1 MVKGMHMDRW
11 NARRATVLA
20 VVVGLLAAGCNNDG
34 SSSPSTTS
42 SSPES
47 SVPDDSTPGRP
58 AGTGDA
64 PRLFGLRLSEGE
76 APEAVA
82 ESTTVVSGDELTPE
96 QIAAVTSRLPDWV
109 DDGSDAVAFNW
120 PIESRPPPRTGATIE
135 VTFPTDT
142 TADAPVVPVG
152 PLQVLRVQPEGDVP
166 IAPYV
171 SITFDQPM
179 VAVGTVAQVDGSN
192 VPVRIEPEVPGGWQW
207 IGTRTVRFDA
217 DSDAVDRLPMATEFT
232 VTVPAG
238 TTSATGGVLE
248 KQASFTFTTPAPTVQ
263 SFTPENDQVRTDQVF
278 VATFDQL
285 VDPAAVL
292 GTVHVR
298 AGDDEVSIRP
308 ATSAEVEADDAARM
322 ITEGSEPDRWVAF
335 RSVDPLPTDTA
346 ITVDIG
352 PGTPSAEGPLTTSA
366 VSTHRLRTY
375 APLRVRGAS
384 CGYGGDCPPGTPIT
398 IEMNNPIDVEASD
411 LNAITVSPALAGQN
425 IGVYG
430 STIQIQGRTVAR
442 TEYTIVLP
450 ANLTDVYGQTLG
462 SDVTETVTIGDA
474 PPSLQPLD
482 VITTLDPLAAGQQ
495 LTVVTT
501 GHEQL
506 RVRVYAADPSDP
518 AALAAFLE
526 WASYRRD
533 DPSADAPAW
542 VGLDDRI
549 IDVAG
554 GGDGTV
560 EQVIDL
566 EPYLKGAP
574 GQVIVQVDPEPAVRP
589 NSNDYWQN
597 RPVLTWAQSTTL
609 GVDAVTDADELLAW
623 ATDLRTG
630 APLEGVSISS
640 PGAAGA
646 TTDRDGLARI
656 ELPVSTGVFEGALVA
671 SKGDEYAALPVWAVK
686 NPVSDSARWYVL
698 TDRRI
703 YRPGE
708 TMQVKGWV
716 RRFTDSTDGRLLGVS
731 EGATVAWSISD
742 SYGNPL
748 ADGNVEVGALGGFDM
763 EVAIPATA
771 NVGQTGLQLQLNGEP
786 GVSYASTWEPIQI
799 EQYRRPEFEV
809 TTTPETQPPFVATR
823 PVTVR
828 ATGAYYAGGA
838 LPAAPVDWLVGTS
851 ETSYS
856 PPGWDGYTFGIFQ
869 PWWYG
874 DFGGYGGYGGY
885 DPYCCGPFS
894 TTSYEEYHGT
904 TDASGSQYVRI
915 DFEGSDGVLPDLPV
929 MVSASATI
937 TDVDRQAWASTSNL
951 LVHAADRYVGLQ
963 SSRPFVKEGDPLEV
977 DVVVTDVD
985 GTVQPGS
992 TFDVTAGLVEQRFV
1006 DGQWTEVVTGEQT
1019 CSVTS
1024 AADPV
1029 PCSFDTPAGGQY
1041 RVRAVVTDASG
1052 GRNRSELTVWVSGAT
1067 SVPTRGVDQQPLTVV
1082 PDAKEYAPGQ
1092 TAQVLVQAPFATGE
1106 GLATVSRNG
1115 LRDTIRFTV
1124 TDGTAIVPVPIT
1136 DDHVPQLT
1144 LGFEVV
1150 GSTTRTADDGT
1161 AVEGAPP
1168 RPAYATGGLVLSV
1181 PPRQRVLDV
1190 SVVPRDTVLLPGGQ
1204 TTVDVTVRDSSGAP
1218 VPGAEFAVAV
1228 VDEAVLGL
1236 TGFQLADPLSVFYAP
1251 TWDQLQTWYARQQ
1264 IRLTDPTKLA
1274 SGGGNDEAASETTA
1288 AAGAPTAT
1296 DAPSE
1301 DSATGGAEAPA
1312 SAPDLDRAAADGSGN
1327 ATAPVDVRSE
1337 FDALALFEPTVV
1349 TDGDGAASIPLTL
1362 PDTLTRYRVMV
1373 VAVSGADHFGRDE
1386 ADITAR
1392 LPLSVRPSAPRF
1404 ANYGDT
1410 FELPVVVQ
1418 NQGDQPIEVDVVL
1431 QTSNLVNATG
1441 DDPSAPAG
1449 RHVLVPANDRVEVR
1463 FPVAADEAG
1472 TATVRVAAVSGDM
1485 ADAST
1490 VTLPVFTPATAE
1502 AFATYGVV
1510 DDGAVVQPV
1519 LAPVDVVPGFG
1530 GLEITTSS
1538 TSLQAITDAVLY
1550 LTDYRYGSSDGFGSR
1565 IIGIA
1570 SLHDVLDAFDTAGLP
1585 SQAQID
1591 DTMTSD
1597 IASLVAMQNDNGTF
1611 PFWRRNDDAEPF
1623 NTVQVAHA
1631 FVLARAQGYTVPQD
1645 AYDRV
1650 FEAVRNIES
1659 YIPAYYGEAQRD
1671 AVRAY
1676 AVWVSALGGRRDSG
1690 KAEALFDQRGQK
1702 LGIDALAWIWGSI
1715 DDSSMRAEIE
1725 RTLGNRAVET
1735 AGAAHFVVDYGDGAS
1750 LIMQSDHR
1758 TDAIVLAAL
1767 IDEAPD
1773 SDLIPKVVNGLLASR
1788 VQGQWQGIQENT
1800 FVLVALRSYFD
1811 VFEAQTPD
1819 FVARVWL
1826 GDRFAGE
1833 HAFQGRETDRARID
1847 IPTADLIAAGDSDIV
1862 VSKDGAGRL
1871 TYRIGL
1877 RYAPADLQ
1885 LDALDRGFTVARTYE
1900 AVDDPADVTRDADG
1914 TWRIRAG
1921 ARVRVSLTMVADS
1934 ERAHVA
1940 LVDPLPAGLES
1951 LNPDL
1956 VTTPPLPVD
1965 QTDDGGIGF
1974 PMPYESWWWGRWYDH
1989 EQLRDDRTE
1998 AFAAF
2003 LGGGTYTYS
2012 YVARATTPGSFVAPP
2027 TRAEEMYSP
2036 ETFGRSSTDRVVVT
2050 EI

>member
-1 MVKGMHMDRW
+1 MSRW
-11 NARRATVLA
+11 TVRRATALA
-20 VVVGLLAAGCNNDG
+20 VVIGLFAAGCENGG
-34 SSSPSTTS
+34 SSSPPTT
-42 SSPES
+42 PDPGS
-47 SVPDDSTPGRP
+47 SVPDDSTPNS
-58 AGTGDA
+58 GTRSADA
-64 PRLFGLRLSEGE
+64 PRVFGLRLSEGE
-76 APEAVA
+76 ASDTVLDVPAVVA
-82 ESTTVVSGDELTPE
+82 GDELTAE
-96 QIAAVTSRLPDWV
+96 QISAITARLPEWV
-109 DDGSDAVAFNW
+109 DDGSGVEAFNW
-120 PIESRPPPRTGATIE
+120 PIESRPPPRTGATVE
-135 VTFPTDT
+135 VTFPADT
-142 TADAPVVPVG
+142 TADAPAVPVG
-152 PLQVLRVQPEGDVP
+152 PLQVLRVQPDGDVP

-179 VAVGTVAQVDGSN
+179 VAVGTVAQVDGSD
-192 VPVRIEPEVPGGWQW
+192 VPITIEPAVPGRWQW

-217 DSDAVDRLPMATEFT
+217 ASDAVDRLPMATEFT

-238 TTSATGGVLE
+238 TTSATGGVLADD
-248 KQASFTFTTPAPTVQ
+248 ASFAFTTPTPTVEGF
-263 SFTPENDQVRTDQVF
+263 SPGSDQVRTQQVF

-292 GTVHVR
+292 ATVHVR
-298 AGDDEVSIRP
+298 AGDDEVAVRL
-308 ATSAEVEADDAARM
+308 ATASEIDADDLARM
-322 ITEGSEPDRWVAF
+322 ITEGAEPDRWVAF
-335 RSVDPLPTDTA
+335 RSLDPLPTDTA

-352 PGTPSAEGPLTTSA
+352 PGTPSSEGPLTTSA
-366 VSTHRLRTY
+366 ISTHRLRTY
-375 APLRVRGAS
+375 APFRVREAS
-384 CGYGGDCPPGTPIT
+384 CAYGPDCPPGTPIT
-398 IEMNNPIDVEASD
+398 IDMNNPVDVDVSD
-411 LNAITVSPALAGQN
+411 LDAIVVTPALAGQN
-425 IGVYG
+425 IGVSG
-430 STIQIQGRTVAR
+430 TTIQIQGGTIAR
-442 TEYTIVLP
+442 TEYTVVLP
-450 ANLTDVYGQTLG
+450 AGLTDVYGQPLG
-462 SDVTETVTIGDA
+462 NDVTETVTIGDA

-482 VITTLDPLAAGQQ
+482 VITTLDPFADRQGIS
-495 LTVVTT
+495 VVTT

-506 RVRVYAADPSDP
+506 RVRVYAADPADVAS
-518 AALAAFLE
+518 FIE

-533 DPSADAPAW
+533 DPSAGVPSW
-542 VGLDDRI
+542 NELDDRI
-549 IDVAG
+549 VGVEG

-566 EPYLKGAP
+566 EPYLKGSP
-574 GQVIVQVDPEPAVRP
+574 GQVIVQVDPEPGVSP
-589 NSNDYWQN
+589 NGAEYWQN
-597 RPVLTWAQSTTL
+597 RPVLTWVQATTL

-630 APLEGVSISS
+630 APIAGVSISS
-640 PGAAGA
+640 AGAARA
-646 TTDRDGLARI
+646 STDSDGLARFD
-656 ELPVSTGVFEGALVA
+656 LPASTGAYTGALVA
-671 SKGDEYAALPVWAVK
+671 TKGDQTAVLAVWATK
-686 NPVSDSARWYVL
+686 NTLTDSARWYVL

-716 RRFTDSTDGRLLGVS
+716 RRFTDSTDGRLVGVS

-742 SYGNPL
+742 AYGNPL
-748 ADGNVEVGALGGFDM
+748 ASGDAQIGALGGFDM

-771 NVGQTGLQLQLNGEP
+771 DVGQTGLQLQLNGEP
-786 GVSYASTWEPIQI
+786 AVSSASTWEPIQI

-809 TTTPETQPPFVATR
+809 TTTPETQPPFVAAR

-828 ATGAYYAGGA
+828 ASGAYYAGGA

-851 ETSYS
+851 ASSYS

-874 DFGGYGGYGGY
+874 DFEGFAASDVY
-885 DPYCCGPFS
+885 DPFCCGPIS
-894 TTSYEEYHGT
+894 DTTYEEYHGT
-904 TDASGSQYVRI
+904 TDALGSQYLQI
-915 DFEGSDGVLPDLPV
+915 DFEGADGVLPDLPV
-929 MVSASATI
+929 TVSATATV

-963 SSRPFVKEGDPLEV
+963 STRPFVKEGDPLSV

-985 GTVQPGS
+985 GRVRPGS

-1006 DGQWTEVVTGEQT
+1006 DGQWIEVVTGEQT

-1024 AADPV
+1024 TSDPV
-1029 PCSFDTPAGGQY
+1029 SCSFDTPAGGQY
-1041 RVRAVVTDASG
+1041 RVRAVVTDGAG
-1052 GRNRSELTVWVSGAT
+1052 GHNRTELTLWVSGAT
-1067 SVPTRGVDQQPLTVV
+1067 SVPTRGVAQQALTVV
-1082 PDAKEYAPGQ
+1082 PDAQEYLPGQ
-1092 TAQVLVQAPFATGE
+1092 TAQVLVQAPFAIGE

-1115 LRDTIRFTV
+1115 LRDTIRFTI
-1124 TDGTAIVPVPIT
+1124 TDGTAIVTVPIA
-1136 DDHVPQLT
+1136 DEHVPQVT

-1181 PPRQRVLDV
+1181 PPWERVLDV

-1204 TTVDVTVRDSSGAP
+1204 TTVDVTVRDAAGAP
-1218 VPGAEFAVAV
+1218 VTGAEFAVAV

-1236 TGFQLADPLSVFYAP
+1236 TGFELTDPLAVFYAP

-1274 SGGGNDEAASETTA
+1274 GQGNDEEASESTDAASATTE
-1288 AAGAPTAT
+1288 
-1296 DAPSE
+1296 APSSDAAE
-1301 DSATGGAEAPA
+1301 GGAVVPA
-1312 SAPDLDRAAADGSGN
+1312 AAPDLGGDGSGN
-1327 ATAPVDVRSE
+1327 ATTPVDVRSE

-1349 TDGDGAASIPLTL
+1349 TDDAGVASIPLTL

-1373 VAVSGADHFGRDE
+1373 VAVSGADRFGRDE

-1404 ANYGDT
+1404 ANFGDT

-1431 QTSNLVNATG
+1431 QTSNLANAVG
-1441 DDPSAPAG
+1441 DDPAAPAG
-1449 RHVLVPANDRVEVR
+1449 RRVLVPANDRVEVR
-1463 FPVAADEAG
+1463 FPLAAQEAG
-1472 TATVRVAAVSGDM
+1472 TATVRVAAVSGEL

-1490 VTLPVFTPATAE
+1490 VELPVFTPATAE

-1538 TSLQAITDAVLY
+1538 TSLQALTDAVLY
-1550 LTDYRYGSSDGFGSR
+1550 LTQYPYESSDGFGSR

-1570 SLHDVLDAFDTAGLP
+1570 SLRDVLDAFDAAGLP
-1585 SQAQID
+1585 GQGEID
-1591 DTMTSD
+1591 DTMTRD
-1597 IASLVAMQNDNGTF
+1597 IASLVAMQNDDGSF
-1611 PFWRRNDDAEPF
+1611 PFWRRNRDAEPF
-1623 NTVQVAHA
+1623 NTLQVAHA
-1631 FVLARAQGYTVPQD
+1631 FVLARAEGYTVPQD

-1650 FEAVRNIES
+1650 LEAVESIES
-1659 YIPAYYGEAQRD
+1659 FIPSYYGETQRD
-1671 AVRAY
+1671 ALRAY
-1676 AVWVSALGGRRDSG
+1676 AIWVSALAGQRDSG
-1690 KAEALFDQRGQK
+1690 KAEALYEQRGQK
-1702 LGIDALAWIWGSI
+1702 LGIDSLAWIWGSI
-1715 DDSSMRAEIE
+1715 GDSSVRAEIE
-1725 RTLGNRAVET
+1725 RTLDNRAVET

-1750 LIMQSDHR
+1750 LIMQSDLR
-1758 TDAIVLAAL
+1758 TDAIALAAL
-1767 IDEAPD
+1767 IDEAPA

-1788 VQGQWQGIQENT
+1788 VQGEWQGIQENT

-1811 VFEAQTPD
+1811 AFEAQTPD

-1833 HAFQGRETDRARID
+1833 HAFEGRQTDRARID
-1847 IPTADLIAAGDSDIV
+1847 IPTGELIAAGDADIV
-1862 VSKDGAGRL
+1862 LVKDGTGRL

-1885 LDALDRGFTVARTYE
+1885 LDAMDRGFTVARRYE
-1900 AVDDPADVTRDADG
+1900 AIDDPADVTRDADG

-1921 ARVRVSLTMVADS
+1921 ARVRVSLAMVADS

-1965 QTDDGGIGF
+1965 DGADEL
-1974 PMPYESWWWGRWYDH
+1974 PMQYQSWWWGRWYEH

-1998 AFAAF
+1998 AFASF
-2003 LGGGTYTYS
+2003 LSAGTYTYS

-2036 ETFGRSSTDRVVVT
+2036 ETFGRSSTDRVVV
-2050 EI
+2050 E